1 MESKCCRWV
10 VCVEGEWKRSV
21 EGVGQGEEG
30 ARCCR
35 KVEKKESCYSLW
47 RRLVYL
53 KLIGLV

>member
-47 RRLVYL
+47 RRLV
-53 KLIGLV
+53 I